1 MTRHEF
7 MAAYRSM
14 PTPDGSDLNAAL
26 TADDRHEI
34 FSGIMLGASD
44 FSVGLFNDV
53 LADYG
58 VEWTVQQVV
67 AATATDAAT
76 DTPMTAQEAKAKTCE
91 YLNGAGNG
99 GGELQDVLDAITA
112 HISMGKFEMQY
123 WFVVTPTRQTCRQ
136 LVELGYAVLCNRNH
150 LWLSWGGNCKPRE
163 WRSHNDAEYNT
174 KYIK

>member
-7 MAAYRSM
+7 MAAYRAM
-14 PTPDGSDLNAAL
+14 PTSEGADLNAGL

-44 FSVGLFNDV
+44 FSVGLFNDI

-76 DTPMTAQEAKAKTCE
+76 PMTAQAAKAKTCE

-99 GGELQDVLDAITA
+99 GGDLQDVLDAVDA
-112 HISMGKFEMQY
+112 HTGMGKFEMRY
-123 WFVVTPTRQTCRQ
+123 WFVATPTRQTCKQ
-136 LVELGYAVLCNRNH
+136 LVELGYSVLCNWDH
-150 LWLSWGGNCKPRE
+150 LWLAWGKHTTPRE
-163 WRSHNDAEYNT
+163 WRSHDDAEYDRY
-174 KYIK
+174 YIK